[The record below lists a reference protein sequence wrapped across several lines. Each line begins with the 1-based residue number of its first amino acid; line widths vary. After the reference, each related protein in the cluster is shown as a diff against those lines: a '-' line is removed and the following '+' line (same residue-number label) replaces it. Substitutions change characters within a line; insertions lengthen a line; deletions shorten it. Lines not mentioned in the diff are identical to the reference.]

1 MIKHISISASL
12 THHRVPASEG
22 LTNTKNTIQHVSPR
36 SIEMSLT
43 KHNKPSPV
51 IRKFTQGKICHWK
64 ESLFVDKCTRL
75 GFYSFASSTK
85 LVFFWAT
92 LRKLSSFSVWLAGP
106 VKMHSS
112 RNFDQFRFVVQLVRS
127 KANSKIS
134 TVRSNIRLLSGNCT
148 QGSKGKQLYF
158 FCLKGT

>member
-1 MIKHISISASL
+1 M
-12 THHRVPASEG
+12 PASEG

-92 LRKLSSFSVWLAGP
+92 LCKLSSFSVWLAGP
-106 VKMHSS
+106 VKTHSS
-112 RNFDQFRFVVQLVRS
+112 RNFDQFRFVVQLRFVLKPTQRFLPY
-127 KANSKIS
+127 I
-134 TVRSNIRLLSGNCT
+134 SNIRLLSGNCT

-158 FCLKGT
+158 FRLKGT